1 MNGGQDRVTGPDWVT
16 RISVIV
22 PAFEE
27 SGTLIDHIEKMVG
40 TGDFK
45 EVVLVDASVGDGRL
59 VAQSAF
65 DHFSGTPQV
74 KVLLDAS
81 RGRASQMNAG
91 AAQATGDI
99 LMFVHADTRLPS
111 NAAELVRGC
120 LADSE
125 TCDKDQYNDRDGA
138 WGRFDV
144 RLDAQGFSY
153 RLIEFMMNLR
163 SKYTGMTTG
172 DQCQF
177 VRRAAFDAVGG
188 YPQQPLMEDI
198 EMSRLLKRQFG
209 LPKIPKGH
217 VITSARRWQL
227 NGVFRTM
234 FLMWKLRLMYFFGAS
249 PEKLATLYGNAR
261 RQ

>member
-1 MNGGQDRVTGPDWVT
+1 MNGGQDRVSSCGVVP

-22 PAFEE
+22 PTFAET
-27 SGTLIDHIEKMVG
+27 GTLIDHVERIVA

-45 EVVLVDASVGDGRL
+45 EVILVDASLGDGRV

-65 DHFSGTPQV
+65 DHFRGNPSV
-74 KVLLDAS
+74 EVLLDAP
-81 RGRASQMNAG
+81 RGRALQMNTG

-99 LMFVHADTRLPS
+99 FMFVHADTRLPE
-111 NAAELVRGC
+111 NAAEAVDAC
-120 LADSE
+120 LPVDES
-125 TCDKDQYNDRDGA
+125 TDKFGGGA

-144 RLDAQGFSY
+144 HLDAKGFMY

-177 VRRAAFDAVGG
+177 IRRAAFEAVGG

-198 EMSRLLKRQFG
+198 EMSRLLKDKFG
-209 LPKIPKGH
+209 LPKIPQSR
-217 VITSARRWQL
+217 VTTSARRWQV

-234 FLMWKLRLMYFFGAS
+234 VLMWKLRLMYFFGVS
-249 PEKLATLYGNAR
+249 PQKLAELYGNAR
-261 RQ
+261 RN